1 MGSRRRP
8 ALLALLLFTAGL
20 TAQSRP
26 DFSGTWTFDQEKS
39 MKPDASGRIVLA
51 AMLGEEFV
59 ALQDASALTLRISF
73 QRDLVVAVYD
83 LHGRE
88 TENTSPGDITV
99 RSRTTWQGQRLAIES
114 TSEGIEDGKPVT
126 IRTRRVLWIDEDGD
140 LILERTGTPASQVT
154 PSRSI
159 YRRTVR

>member
-73 QRDLVVAVYD
+73 QGDLVVAVYD

-88 TENTSPGDITV
+88 TENTSPGDTTV
-99 RSRTTWQGQRLAIES
+99 R
-114 TSEGIEDGKPVT
+114 
-126 IRTRRVLWIDEDGD
+126 
-140 LILERTGTPASQVT
+140 
-154 PSRSI
+154 
-159 YRRTVR
+159 